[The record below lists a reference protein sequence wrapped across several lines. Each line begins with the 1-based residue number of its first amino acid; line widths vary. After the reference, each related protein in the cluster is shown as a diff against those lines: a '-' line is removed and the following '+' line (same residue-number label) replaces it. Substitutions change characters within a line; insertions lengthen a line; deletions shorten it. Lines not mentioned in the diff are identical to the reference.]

1 MNRWSSYCCWCMM
14 LVLYYMY
21 YIDEMMIMMMTKTF
35 VTRSSPVQG
44 EVAQHCIFILTPS
57 LAKVTM
63 NSSILH
69 FFKDTH
75 QKWNYYLNQNAAP
88 FHIFIEN
95 NSTTITLNFP
105 SLNFQVLILLS
116 LTVLFRSSSL
126 IPKLSLRGQ
135 PGKPIAPKSLG
146 EVPVPPALRP
156 IRHYHQI
163 KLQM

>member
-1 MNRWSSYCCWCMM
+1 MIIM

-95 NSTTITLNFP
+95 NSTTIALNFS
-105 SLNFQVLILLS
+105 SLNFQVFSLLSFDSSILLLES
-116 LTVLFRSSSL
+116 DT
-126 IPKLSLRGQ
+126 KLCLSGQ
-135 PGKPIAPKSLG
+135 PGKPIAPRSLG
-146 EVPVPPALRP
+146 AGPVPPALRP
-156 IRHYHQI
+156 IRYYYQVADVVFDI
-163 KLQM
+163 